1 MIGKAYEVL
10 VIDDGSE
17 DGTPEVC
24 QRLARDYPLTL
35 WVRTA
40 PVGGLS
46 GAVLHGF
53 ARAQGE
59 ILVVMDADLQHPPER
74 LPALIAPVLAGEADF
89 VIGSRR
95 TPGGCIAEKWGPL
108 RRVQS
113 RMAALLAMP
122 LTGPVRDAM
131 SGFFALRRSTYH
143 GACGLDPLGYKIGLE
158 LLCKCRAIRVVEVPI
173 DFGVRVHGQSKL
185 TLSQQLTYGR
195 HLARLYAYQFPSA
208 SVVIRFLLGHR
219 HGN

>member
-1 MIGKAYEVL
+1 MQARAIGFSDLDHRECNMDSETPVATSPTTIPTQSNRIVSTPIQISIVVPTKNESANLPSLLERIHSGMIGKAYEVL

-131 SGFFALRRSTYH
+131 SGFFALRR
-143 GACGLDPLGYKIGLE
+143 
-158 LLCKCRAIRVVEVPI
+158 
-173 DFGVRVHGQSKL
+173 
-185 TLSQQLTYGR
+185 
-195 HLARLYAYQFPSA
+195 
-208 SVVIRFLLGHR
+208 
-219 HGN
+219 